1 MCIRDRSWTFEE
13 VDAKLKNIMAN
24 IFKAAHETAEEFGV
38 PGNYV
43 LGGNIAGFRKVDVYK
58 RQSPYRRQISSTTGR
73 HSASAAS
80 SLSARAVTRTN
91 ISFSFA

>member
-1 MCIRDRSWTFEE
+1 MRRRQHALHPRSGGSLPSGRLAFGPGKCANAGGVSTSQLEMAQNASMQSWTFEE

-43 LGGNIAGFRKVDVYK
+43 LGGNIARL
-58 RQSPYRRQISSTTGR
+58 P
-73 HSASAAS
+73 
-80 SLSARAVTRTN
+80 
-91 ISFSFA
+91 